1 MKIAKQ
7 SVLSEK
13 SRILVGTYTT
23 KSGQVKNRYEANPNA
38 KHLKTLTH
46 KLYVASKD
54 EKNTVE
60 NNEKETEI

>member
-23 KSGQVKNRYEANPNA
+23 KSGQVKNRYKANPNA
-38 KHLKTLTH
+38 KHLKTLRH
-46 KLYVASKD
+46 KLNVMSK
-54 EKNTVE
+54 
-60 NNEKETEI
+60 NETSTDDVKETEE